1 MLTRSPLSYTLCML
15 LGAVSLAQTGKPA
28 PAAAFAGTW
37 FGSFNVSTPDG
48 KPRRDNAVMVFA
60 DNGGTLTGG
69 AGSGIDKLMPISGV
83 QLTGDE
89 IRFHMDAGGG
99 LDFKLKRQG
108 DHLIGAATG
117 KMQATVDVSPAPGL
131 LPHDKL
137 MAEISDADHNLFAAF
152 DACNVDAYASFLSP
166 DLEFYHDQGGRT
178 GYQFQ
183 LDSLR
188 QRCGEGLV
196 LRRELVQ
203 NSLVIDAAPGFGAI
217 EAGTHRFY
225 AKQKDGSERLDAEAR
240 FTEVWSKASGSWKLV
255 RVISYDHHQ

>member
-1 MLTRSPLSYTLCML
+1 MLTRSRLSYTLCML

-89 IRFHMDAGGG
+89 IRFHMEAGGG

-108 DHLIGAATG
+108 DHLWEPQPEDAGNHRRKPGAGSASPR
-117 KMQATVDVSPAPGL
+117 QVDGR
-131 LPHDKL
+131 
-137 MAEISDADHNLFAAF
+137 
-152 DACNVDAYASFLSP
+152 
-166 DLEFYHDQGGRT
+166 DQRRGP
-178 GYQFQ
+178 QPVC
-183 LDSLR
+183 SLR
-188 QRCGEGLV
+188 RLQR
-196 LRRELVQ
+196 
-203 NSLVIDAAPGFGAI
+203 
-217 EAGTHRFY
+217 
-225 AKQKDGSERLDAEAR
+225 
-240 FTEVWSKASGSWKLV
+240 
-255 RVISYDHHQ
+255 